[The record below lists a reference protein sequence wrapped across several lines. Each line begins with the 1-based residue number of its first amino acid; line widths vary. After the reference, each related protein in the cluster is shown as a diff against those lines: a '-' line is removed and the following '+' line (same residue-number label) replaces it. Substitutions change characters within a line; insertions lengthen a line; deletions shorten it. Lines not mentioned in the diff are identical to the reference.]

1 MTWKDPRQG
10 DVFPSTTILSCMEK
24 EKLVGNVIR
33 KILPKP
39 VADTLCPTG
48 SRLAHLYG
56 LPKTHK
62 PTLSMRPI
70 RLSATKTYNYDLAK
84 WLEGK
89 LKPLSINEHTIT
101 DTFKFAEE
109 VRNTS
114 FNDND
119 IIVSYDVTSLF
130 TNVPL
135 DKTISLLAEKAFT
148 NNLFNATYNL
158 DITKFDLIELLNI
171 ATKDQLFQ
179 FNGELYEQSEG
190 VAMGSPLGRLMANT
204 FMCSLEEQL
213 KLQNKLPSYYRRYV
227 DDTLTTMKDEV
238 SACSFL
244 HALNNLHP
252 SISFDYGT
260 IN

>member
-1 MTWKDPRQG
+1 MERPNSRGRPPKHYHP
-10 DVFPSTTILSCMEK
+10 LLEK

-70 RLSATKTYNYDLAK
+70 LSATKTYNYDLAK

-135 DKTISLLAEKAFT
+135 DETISLLAEKAFT
-148 NNLFNATYNL
+148 NNWFNATYNL
-158 DITKFDLIELLNI
+158 DLIELLNI

-190 VAMGSPLGRLMANT
+190 VAMGSPLGPLMANT

-213 KLQNKLPSYYRRYV
+213 KLRNKLPSYYRRYV
-227 DDTLTTMKDEV
+227 DDTLTTTKDEV
-238 SACSFL
+238 SAYSFL
-244 HALNNLHP
+244 HALNDLHP
-252 SISFDYGT
+252 SISF
-260 IN
+260 